1 MFPPWEKLSE
11 EETEEESRAGEGKG
25 DGLRILEV
33 VPQTTSGQE
42 QEVAAGGSLHVSGV
56 LLLLYS
62 RQVILALGGLG

>member
-11 EETEEESRAGEGKG
+11 EETEEESQAGEGKG

-42 QEVAAGGSLHVSGV
+42 REVAVRGSLHVSGV